1 MIEGG
6 SSKNINSYKKSAYQ
20 TPVQNDKTS
29 LGMNNNGSTSA
40 KN

>member
-29 LGMNNNGSTSA
+29 LGMNNGATSA